1 MVHPVRL
8 QSGPASGPWPIPP
21 PGRPG
26 FSFFAVAT
34 LHTFTTA
41 GLGLHLSTISRNLA
55 QATLLVILV
64 LMPMLFRSGAWTPPE
79 AMPWGLRLAMHLSPL
94 YYFVEMGD
102 AILPK
107 GAGLEVLWDSRLG
120 LALLGMAIHTFGVW
134 RFERQFK

>member
-1 MVHPVRL
+1 M
-8 QSGPASGPWPIPP
+8 
-21 PGRPG
+21 
-26 FSFFAVAT
+26 
-34 LHTFTTA
+34 
-41 GLGLHLSTISRNLA
+41 
-55 QATLLVILV
+55 ILV

-94 YYFVEMGD
+94 YYFVELGD

-107 GAGLEVLWDSRLG
+107 GAGLTVLWDSRLG